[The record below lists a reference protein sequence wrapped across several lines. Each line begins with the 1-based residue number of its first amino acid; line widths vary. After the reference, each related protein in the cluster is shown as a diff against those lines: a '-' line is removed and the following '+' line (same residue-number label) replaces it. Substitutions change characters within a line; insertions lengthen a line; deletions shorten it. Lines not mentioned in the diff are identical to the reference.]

1 MDRLAS
7 FAGEQ
12 GIGSAELSGI
22 GAFQRALVGFYD
34 PATRDY
40 AKLPVEED
48 TEVLS
53 LLGNL
58 SLLDEAPR
66 VHLHATLSR
75 RDGSTVGGHLFE
87 GTVGAT
93 VELFVREEPD
103 PVRRLPDEEIGI
115 PLLDL

>member
-1 MDRLAS
+1 MEELAS
-7 FAGEQ
+7 FAARED
-12 GIGSAELSGI
+12 IGSAEVSGI
-22 GAFQRALVGFYD
+22 GAFQRAVVGFYD

-40 AKLPVEED
+40 DKLAVDDD
-48 TEVLS
+48 TEVLA
-53 LLGNL
+53 LNGNL
-58 SLLDEAPR
+58 SLLEGAPR

-93 VELFVREEPD
+93 VEMFVREEPG
-103 PVRRLPDEEIGI
+103 PLRRLPDEAVGI